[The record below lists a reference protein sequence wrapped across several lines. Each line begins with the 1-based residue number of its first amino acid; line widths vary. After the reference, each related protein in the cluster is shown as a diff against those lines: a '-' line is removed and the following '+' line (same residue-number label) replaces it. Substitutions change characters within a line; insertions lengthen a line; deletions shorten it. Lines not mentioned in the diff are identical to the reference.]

1 MEIDFIM
8 NHRDKGIIKEQL
20 KGWSKAILSGE
31 LPHAMQAMIHLTA
44 ALLAAWSCIREWES
58 S

>member
-44 ALLAAWSCIREWES
+44 ALLAA
-58 S
+58 